1 MFVGSHISG
10 EDCLSLKWYGKE
22 EWDTLWKWEMGHIV
36 EKRNGVKATIDHSD
50 ERKDARL
57 TQTDGPRLHRSPHSL

>member
-10 EDCLSLKWYGKE
+10 EDCSSLKWYGKE
-22 EWDTLWKWEMGHIV
+22 EWDTLWKWRMEHIV